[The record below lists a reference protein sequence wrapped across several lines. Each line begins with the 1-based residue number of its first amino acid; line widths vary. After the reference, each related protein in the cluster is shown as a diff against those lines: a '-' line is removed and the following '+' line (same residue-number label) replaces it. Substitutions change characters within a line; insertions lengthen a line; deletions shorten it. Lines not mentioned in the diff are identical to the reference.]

1 MDVLGFGVSVG
12 GMAGVKQD
20 AAPAMRQA
28 PRRPPP
34 YRCRLNAMMA
44 APTALEAWEYGVP
57 VPISS
62 SANAY

>member
-20 AAPAMRQA
+20 AAPAVRQA
-28 PRRPPP
+28 PRRTP
-34 YRCRLNAMMA
+34 YRWCRLNAMMA

-57 VPISS
+57 VPISF
-62 SANAY
+62 SANTY